1 MGMAAEPREASLPL
15 PGGREGATVRLHPLL
30 VAEMTGPPA
39 LFHREEGRMATA
51 RALGL
56 GVPRD
61 SYDEVPVQSFLVDHP
76 GAGPVLIDTGFHG
89 SVAIEPGQAM
99 GRFGGLLFKGV
110 HMEPNQAVPSQ
121 LRGLGVAPE
130 SVKTIVMTHLH
141 SDHAS
146 GISHFPE
153 ATFVISEP
161 EWRAARKGGQ
171 LSGYI
176 RRQFDHAF
184 DYRLLDFD
192 GAGASSF
199 ATFGRA
205 LDLFGDGSVML
216 VFTPGHTHGHLSVV
230 LRMESGEALITG
242 DAAYT
247 RRTISESHLP
257 YRMDDEHRFRRS
269 LREIQLYSEQ
279 TPGAL
284 IVPGHDMAFWR
295 TLAPVYA

>member
-15 PGGREGATVRLHPLL
+15 PGGREGASVRLHPLL
-30 VAEMTGPPA
+30 VAQMSGPPA
-39 LFHREEGRMATA
+39 FFHREEGRLAGA
-51 RALGL
+51 RALGV
-56 GVPRD
+56 GVSR
-61 SYDEVPVQSFLVDHP
+61 SEYVEVPVQAFLVEHP
-76 GAGPVLIDTGFHG
+76 SAGPVLIDTGFHG

-99 GRFGGLLFKGV
+99 GRFGGLLFKDV
-110 HMEPNQAVPSQ
+110 RMEPNQAVPSQ
-121 LRGLGVAPE
+121 LRGLGIPPE

-153 ATFVISEP
+153 ATFVISRD
-161 EWRAARKGGQ
+161 EWAAARKGGQ
-171 LSGYI
+171 TDGYI
-176 RRQFDHAF
+176 RRQYDHAF
-184 DYRLLDFD
+184 DYRLVDFD
-192 GAGASSF
+192 GPDASSF

-230 LRMESGEALITG
+230 LRLESGEALITG
-242 DAAYT
+242 DAAAT

-257 YRMDDEHRFRRS
+257 QRIDDEHRFRRS
-269 LREIQLYSEQ
+269 LREIQLYAEQ

-284 IVPGHDMAFWR
+284 IIPGHDMAFTR
-295 TLAPVYA
+295 SLAPVYA